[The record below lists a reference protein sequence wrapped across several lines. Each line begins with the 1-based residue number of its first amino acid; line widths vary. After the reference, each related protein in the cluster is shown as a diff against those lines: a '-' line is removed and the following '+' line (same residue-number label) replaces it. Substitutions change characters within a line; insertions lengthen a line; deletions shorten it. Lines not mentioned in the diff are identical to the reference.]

1 MTKIQGVL
9 SDYDLLEFSAS
20 QTETKFDP
28 YHYYRTREQCSEF
41 MKTVLME
48 IYERGVRDG
57 MAVAGSYESQKKTS

>member
-41 MKTVLME
+41 MKTVLTE
-48 IYERGVRDG
+48 IYERGVQDG
-57 MAVAGSYESQKKTS
+57 MAMIGKFEEHK